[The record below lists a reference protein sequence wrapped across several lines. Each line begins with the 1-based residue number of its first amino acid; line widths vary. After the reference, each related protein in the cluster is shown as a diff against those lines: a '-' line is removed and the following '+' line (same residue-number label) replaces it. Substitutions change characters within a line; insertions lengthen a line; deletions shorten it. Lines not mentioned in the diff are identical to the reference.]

1 MSKIITKFASKF
13 EEHKRMKANKRKL
26 SKVEYDIRTL
36 NYYLAQG
43 GVYADLLAALTK
55 LRDTATYRGLPASY
69 IVLNEA
75 SFLCD
80 NVLLAKEREEDYL
93 GLFEKETKIIIA
105 YVAAVLM
112 ADKAE
117 LKEEDALRIEKHCIG
132 LGEIKSFLNLIT
144 KYRSKEESEGIA
156 ELKAMVAQLR
166 EQAPLDIDKA
176 LTFNGILDYISQHKQ
191 YQFVAPIIN
200 MLKDITHS
208 VITEEQYQR
217 LVEVEKKI
225 MEESYVQ
232 EVHNHNTISGSN
244 VFPGNVNN
252 PSFPIN
258 K

>member
-1 MSKIITKFASKF
+1 
-13 EEHKRMKANKRKL
+13 MKANKRKL
-26 SKVEYDIRTL
+26 SQVEYDIRTL

-43 GVYADLLAALTK
+43 GVYADLLAVLTK
-55 LRDTATYRGLPASY
+55 LRSTATHRGLPASY
-69 IVLNEA
+69 VVLNEA

-80 NVLLAKEREEDYL
+80 NVLLAKERDEDYL
-93 GLFEKETKIIIA
+93 GLFEKETKLIVA
-105 YVAAVLM
+105 YAAAVLI
-112 ADKAE
+112 ADKAG
-117 LKEEDALRIEKHCIG
+117 LNEEDALRIEKHCMK
-132 LGEIKSFLNLIT
+132 LGEIQSFLKLIT

-176 LTFNGILDYISQHKQ
+176 LTFDNILDYISQHKQ

-208 VITEEQYQR
+208 VITEDQYQR

-225 MEESYVQ
+225 LEESVIV
-232 EVHNHNTISGSN
+232 ELHNHNQISNSN
-244 VFPGNVNN
+244 VFPGNVTN